1 MHRARSPTSRASRC
15 PCDHAQLCHYIRACW
30 GAGRWPY
37 LELGRLRW
45 TVFAPQR
52 LVTVSS
58 TSTSRASAGAPVN
71 QDDSDRSH
79 WRAPGHRPQERR
91 GAVDMLTPLRGVTV
105 LSKPHRSTPQRAA
118 LVPIFHAS
126 SVREAREASLDPHRK
141 PVLDLCNVAADP
153 RMRAAMRGKSLV
165 TLPSALCPLPWHPS
179 ALTHRRPRQPRAASA
194 RARAV

>member
-1 MHRARSPTSRASRC
+1 M
-15 PCDHAQLCHYIRACW
+15 
-30 GAGRWPY
+30 WPY

-126 SVREAREASLDPHRK
+126 SVREAREASLDPHRQAGLR
-141 PVLDLCNVAADP
+141 PSRVCE
-153 RMRAAMRGKSLV
+153 REGGRETEMRAPA
-165 TLPSALCPLPWHPS
+165 C
-179 ALTHRRPRQPRAASA
+179 PRQ
-194 RARAV
+194 RARRHSDQLQDSQQRLSRARQCGERMTLKNGNLVQHPRQQSFS

>member
-1 MHRARSPTSRASRC
+1 LNAHEERHGVHRARSPTSRASRC

-105 LSKPHRSTPQRAA
+105 AQQATPQ
-118 LVPIFHAS
+118 HAS
-126 SVREAREASLDPHRK
+126 AGCACSDF
-141 PVLDLCNVAADP
+141 P
-153 RMRAAMRGKSLV
+153 RQFSARGKGGESRPAQEAGLR
-165 TLPSALCPLPWHPS
+165 PLQ
-179 ALTHRRPRQPRAASA
+179 RGC
-194 RARAV
+194 